1 MVFTL
6 STIMSMVAP
15 LLQEEAGGS
24 SNSDLMLALVVL
36 FGFLI
41 LFVVSLVV
49 RFRNTNNTMNLM
61 QQLQDESDDYFHEEK
76 AKRS

>member
-1 MVFTL
+1 MLFTL

-15 LLQEEAGGS
+15 LLQEETGGS

-41 LFVVSLVV
+41 LFVVSLAV
-49 RFRNTNNTMNLM
+49 RFRNTNNTMNLI
-61 QQLQDESDDYFHEEK
+61 QQLEEE
-76 AKRS
+76 

>member
-1 MVFTL
+1 MLFTL

-41 LFVVSLVV
+41 LFVVSLAV
-49 RFRNTNNTMNLM
+49 RFRNTNNTINLI
-61 QQLQDESDDYFHEEK
+61 QQLEEE
-76 AKRS
+76 